1 MKLDPRLLSTEDIR
15 KVKFK
20 LPTLL
25 GLAYIFGYITVRA
38 YLNQFNFQI
47 VGFLNVEY
55 LAAGTLFMIVY
66 GSMFLSVYFLRID
79 ENENE
84 KNAEFFLASAL
95 RILIIVYTTT
105 FLTTEFTRESIV
117 HKLIYG
123 SGISLV
129 LASFFFRNKK
139 FTNGLTNLDYHI
151 YFILLMLIYNTLIY
165 VLYPSSRSL
174 IIQML
179 VAGTLSLFV
188 VSNTFNKRFYKVQA
202 LGIIFIAIS
211 MATIF
216 GEKIYGEIPRNYGG
230 AKSYKVSEISISMGN
245 LDYLILNNV
254 HIVFQTNS
262 EIFIKSDSI
271 YSIYPRRKIEKVKIN

>member
-129 LASFFFRNKK
+129 LASFFFEIKN
-139 FTNGLTNLDYHI
+139 
-151 YFILLMLIYNTLIY
+151 
-165 VLYPSSRSL
+165 S
-174 IIQML
+174 QM
-179 VAGTLSLFV
+179 V
-188 VSNTFNKRFYKVQA
+188 
-202 LGIIFIAIS
+202 
-211 MATIF
+211 
-216 GEKIYGEIPRNYGG
+216 
-230 AKSYKVSEISISMGN
+230 
-245 LDYLILNNV
+245 
-254 HIVFQTNS
+254 
-262 EIFIKSDSI
+262 
-271 YSIYPRRKIEKVKIN
+271 